1 MYKQIVLKG
10 DFYKKWSGDILC
22 GLLSATPHIM
32 MQRSMTEAHTN
43 IFCALVLERCLYGLL
58 YKSLLI

>member
-1 MYKQIVLKG
+1 MCKQLLLKG
-10 DFYKKWSGDILC
+10 DYMKKGSGDILC
-22 GLLSATPHIM
+22 GLLSATPNIM

-43 IFCALVLERCLYGLL
+43 LFCVLVFERCLYGLL